1 MRRGLT
7 SADVCEVSGYSRDE
21 LHAILRCLP
30 PYCEAQATPRVAREF
45 LPKDLL
51 ILCVTRVLE
60 HDFGLR
66 RAAVGSLGQAL
77 HQTLSGPRKI
87 NPNARLVVKVEPP
100 EVIYLTQ
107 ASTDRQGVV
116 VALGPLFHKVDH
128 YLTADAY
135 PSLRLETVLSSGPTK
150 RRQA

>member
-1 MRRGLT
+1 MKRGLT
-7 SADVCEVSGYSRDE
+7 SADVCEVSGYTRDE

-30 PYCEAQATPRVAREF
+30 PYCEVQATPRVAREF
-45 LPKDLL
+45 QTKDLL

-66 RAAVGSLGQAL
+66 RAAVGSLGKTL
-77 HQTLSGPRKI
+77 HQALSGPRKI
-87 NPNARLVVKVEPP
+87 NPNARLIVTVEPP
-100 EVIYLTQ
+100 EVTYLAQ
-107 ASTDRQGVV
+107 PSTDRQGVV

-128 YLTADAY
+128 YLTADTY
-135 PSLRLETVLSSGPTK
+135 PSLRLETALNARPTK